1 MALHL
6 KEKLAVATLA
16 AASLFG
22 GGDKSGTSR

>member
-22 GGDKSGTSR
+22 GDKSGTSR